1 MLELGE
7 SGFEHFRRMLCKVL
21 FLREEFTLRHENS
34 VVRVKK
40 GFPAVRHEGGLLELA
55 LDQVTAFG
63 ISVAL
68 SGGRAWEDDGLG
80 LRITLR

>member
-1 MLELGE
+1 M
-7 SGFEHFRRMLCKVL
+7 
-21 FLREEFTLRHENS
+21 
-34 VVRVKK
+34 
-40 GFPAVRHEGGLLELA
+40 RHEGGLLELA